1 MLSKEKNLHF
11 IVQGCM
17 IKYIDFSPQNLS
29 IYPPNGSEKSR
40 VHPPAL
46 FCIWIPCPASV
57 LRGGRNTKKSP
68 ASSRGYRHA
77 NFLKL
82 QADRADG
89 AGAGARAAFNA
100 FGGVDSAFA
109 VLFGNGA
116 YGAS

>member
-1 MLSKEKNLHF
+1 MVLKRAGYIPLLFFVFGFLAPLLCRAAAGTQKNPLL
-11 IVQGCM
+11 QAG
-17 IKYIDFSPQNLS
+17 DTS
-29 IYPPNGSEKSR
+29 
-40 VHPPAL
+40 
-46 FCIWIPCPASV
+46 
-57 LRGGRNTKKSP
+57 
-68 ASSRGYRHA
+68 

-100 FGGVDSAFA
+100 FGGVDGAFA